1 MGFRDLD
8 TDQTNA
14 VLDRERVIRVAFSV
28 PGEQFLVPM
37 FYVHHEGAL
46 CGLTTPGRKL
56 RLAARNATVA
66 FQIDS
71 AASTGPWEWT
81 SVSGEVTFEVVDS
94 PADFGPFATALREHL
109 ADSPDWATK
118 RLQERFAELGMVA
131 WRIRPTS
138 IGGRAHEQ

>member
-28 PGEQFLVPM
+28 PGDRFLVPM

-56 RLAARNATVA
+56 RLAAQNATVA

-71 AASTGPWEWT
+71 SATSGPWEWL
-81 SVSGEVTFEVVDS
+81 SVSGEGTFETVES
-94 PADFGPFATALREHL
+94 PAEFGPFAMALREKL
-109 ADSPDWATK
+109 SDSPDWAAQM
-118 RLQERFAELGMVA
+118 LQQRFAELGMVP
-131 WRIRPTS
+131 WRIRPTRLT
-138 IGGRAHEQ
+138 GRAHER